1 MVLGGDSE
9 IRNTGVPVLFGII
22 ATQKIKSGVP
32 MNSDVEVVSDFKIE
46 RHDWHDPLVEACC
59 NFVKFKDDLD
69 LSNRTSCVH
78 PFLVRKLRWLLGYYE
93 PSEKMIKHRRPRR
106 KATATYPSHFIQ
118 NRILTGQWRLFAQ
131 DTTYGG
137 YISCCNHYI

>member
-1 MVLGGDSE
+1 
-9 IRNTGVPVLFGII
+9 
-22 ATQKIKSGVP
+22 

-118 NRILTGQWRLFAQ
+118 NRKQSLVLIHMFFCLIFLLYRSSYVPDNSAIAMIRQQLAIF
-131 DTTYGG
+131 
-137 YISCCNHYI
+137 YISIFIIINQ